1 MYAVIVRSAGTARDV
16 NSIREYQV
24 LASIYDEPTLIQV
37 EIDSIIAVYKAKIK
51 VFIYLSII
59 CLSFYLYLSFISR
72 YLFIFE

>member
-1 MYAVIVRSAGTARDV
+1 VYAVIVRSAGTARDV